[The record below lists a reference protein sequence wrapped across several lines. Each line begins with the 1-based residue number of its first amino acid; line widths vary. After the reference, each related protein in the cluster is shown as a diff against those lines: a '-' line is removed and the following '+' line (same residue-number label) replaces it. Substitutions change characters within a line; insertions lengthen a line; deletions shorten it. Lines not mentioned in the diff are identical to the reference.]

1 MKFGPLAT
9 DEFITTELGH
19 RLEAERLAQDLTQ
32 AQLAAQAGV
41 SKRTVERLENGES
54 STLAN
59 LIRCL
64 RALDRLAG
72 LDALLPEPQPN
83 PVSVLKLRGKTR
95 QRARPTAE
103 GRSAAKPWVWGDER

>member
-9 DEFITTELGH
+9 DALILSELGR

-41 SKRTVERLENGES
+41 SKRTVERLEAGQS
-54 STLAN
+54 SAIGS

-64 RALDRLAG
+64 RALNRLDG

-95 QRARPTAE
+95 QRARPSTE
-103 GRSAAKPWVWGDER
+103 VPPGGKPWAWGDER